1 MTKLLAA
8 ARGLA
13 IALGLS
19 ALCAT
24 PAMAQQV
31 ISVNVDSIAA
41 VLKGEGFKANIVYD
55 DLDPA
60 VVKIFSSDVKADVVI
75 SMEDCDEYGCSI
87 MALTAV
93 FFFTDDS
100 TPVASLE
107 KINDWNENNF
117 GKAFL
122 GAGRTMW
129 ITTETSVVGGLTKAN
144 LVDTLDLFMG
154 LMRDYT
160 AYIGWQAS

>member
-1 MTKLLAA
+1 MRLLSA
-8 ARGLA
+8 ARGALV
-13 IALGLS
+13 ALGLS
-19 ALCAT
+19 ALCAI

-55 DLDPA
+55 DLAPP
-60 VVKIFSSDVKADVVI
+60 VVKVLSSDVKADVVI
-75 SMEDCDEYGCSI
+75 SMEDCDEEGRCSI

-93 FFFTDDS
+93 FFFTDDN

-107 KINDWNENNF
+107 KINDWNENKF

-144 LVDTLDLFMG
+144 LVDTLDLFLG

-160 AYIGWQAS
+160 AYIGWKAD